1 MSGGDEE
8 RRRRIERTG
17 HGPST
22 PSTLRFDPFATAIG
36 VFFAVAV
43 PVVVVG
49 YTRPGGANMTI
60 IVVGIVVALIAGLLV
75 GVWIAGRAGRV
86 WRGPQL

>member
-1 MSGGDEE
+1 
-8 RRRRIERTG
+8 
-17 HGPST
+17 
-22 PSTLRFDPFATAIG
+22 
-36 VFFAVAV
+36 VFTAVAI

-60 IVVGIVVALIAGLLV
+60 IVVGILVGLIAGLLG